1 MELVPFIESAMFVRD
16 EQPRARHD
24 ADSGSRII
32 PLRISHRPSF
42 PDTPSNETVM
52 PDSASLQHL
61 FPALQEIPA
70 EFRLA
75 SPIHQRVSL
84 VDGELRPWDGATKTV
99 LSPVCVRQADGSVE
113 QVEIGSY
120 PVMGETESD
129 AALDAAVRAYDAGRG
144 EWPTMKVEQRIACMQ
159 DFIKRMVAQRELVV
173 NLIMWEIGK
182 SLADSQKEFDRTVTY
197 MTQTIDALK
206 ELDNANSRFV
216 IAEGTIGQIRRTPLG
231 VVLCMGPYNYPLNE
245 TFATLIPA
253 LLMGNTVVFKP
264 PQYGTL
270 LFEPL
275 LEAFRDAFP
284 KGVINTIYA
293 PGAVVVPHML
303 ASGKINVLALIGSS
317 KVADHLKKQHP
328 KSHRLRAILGLDAKN
343 AAIVLP
349 DADLDL
355 TVKECLLGALSFNGQ
370 RCTAL
375 KMLLVHRSIVDEFLK
390 RFTAALEQLKIGMP
404 WEKGVSI
411 TPLPGM
417 HRTAYM
423 TDAIDDAK
431 AKGAQVVNHQG
442 GEFSKTLFY
451 PAVVYP
457 VSEGMKLYREEQ
469 FGPIIPV
476 APFDDVETA
485 LDYVT
490 TSEHGQQVSIFGSDP
505 AQIGALVDPL
515 VNQVCR
521 VNINCQC
528 QRGPDVFPFAGR
540 KDSAE
545 GTLSVSDALRAFSI
559 RSMVA
564 AKQTDSSKQLLD
576 SIVSDHHSKFINT
589 GFIF

>member
-1 MELVPFIESAMFVRD
+1 MATIDYESLH
-16 EQPRARHD
+16 Q
-24 ADSGSRII
+24 
-32 PLRISHRPSF
+32 
-42 PDTPSNETVM
+42 
-52 PDSASLQHL
+52 L
-61 FPALQEIPA
+61 FPSTNDIPA
-70 EFRLA
+70 DVRLS
-75 SPIHQRVSL
+75 SPVHQRVSL
-84 VDGELRPWDGATKTV
+84 VDGELRPWNGTCKTV
-99 LSPVCVRQADGSVE
+99 LSPVCVRQADGEV
-113 QVEIGSY
+113 QQLEIGSY
-120 PVMGETESD
+120 PVMGEVESD
-129 AALDAAVRAYDAGRG
+129 AALDAAVRAYDSGRG
-144 EWPTMKVEQRIACMQ
+144 EWPTMTVAHRIACMQ
-159 DFIKRMVAQRELVV
+159 DFIKRMVAGRSLIV

-197 MTQTIDALK
+197 MLATIDALK
-206 ELDNANSRFV
+206 ELDNNNSRFV
-216 IAEGTIGQIRRTPLG
+216 IAEGTIGLIRRTPLG

-270 LFEPL
+270 LFYPL

-343 AAIVLP
+343 AAIILP

-375 KMLLVHRSIVDEFLK
+375 KMLLVHRSIAEPFLQ
-390 RFTAALEQLKIGMP
+390 RFTEALARLKVGMP
-404 WEKGVSI
+404 WEPGVSI

-423 TDAIDDAK
+423 TEAIDDAK
-431 AKGAQVVNHQG
+431 AKGASVVNEAG
-442 GEFSKTLFY
+442 GVFCKTLFY
-451 PAVVYP
+451 PAVLYP
-457 VSEGMKLYREEQ
+457 VSAGMKVYREEQ

-476 APFDDVETA
+476 APFDDVESA
-485 LDYVT
+485 LEYVT
-490 TSEHGQQVSIFGSDP
+490 TSEHGQQVSIFGSD
-505 AQIGALVDPL
+505 ATQIGALVDPL

-545 GTLSVSDALRAFSI
+545 GTLSVTDALRAFSI

-564 AKQTDSSKQLLD
+564 AKQTDSSKALLEEIITEHR
-576 SIVSDHHSKFINT
+576 SRFVNT
-589 GFIF
+589 GFIL